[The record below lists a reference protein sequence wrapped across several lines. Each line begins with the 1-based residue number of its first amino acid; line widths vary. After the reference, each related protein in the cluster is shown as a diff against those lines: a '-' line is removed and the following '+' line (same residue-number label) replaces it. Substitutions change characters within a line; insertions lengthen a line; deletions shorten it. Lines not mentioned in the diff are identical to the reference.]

1 MPKKTLIIAEAG
13 VNHNGDINR
22 AKELIYAANKAGADL
37 IKFQT
42 FKAERLVTNSLEKA
56 QYQKE
61 NDKKSDTQFQML
73 NKLELSRDDH
83 HNLNAICNQLDVD
96 FFSSAFDIESLEFL
110 NTLELEYIK
119 IPSGEITNFP
129 YLKFISKLQQKVIL
143 STGMADLNEIE
154 NALNI
159 LTSDKLPLSKIFVLH
174 CTTSYPT
181 KLNEVNL
188 KSMLRIKTEF
198 NVQVGYSDHTE
209 GLEASIAAVAM
220 GATIIEK
227 HFTLDKSLDGPDHKA
242 SLDPLEFQLL
252 TKSIRNVEIAL
263 GNDLKQPTESELT
276 NLSYARKFIV
286 AKKNILK
293 GEVFSDRNITT
304 KRSGHGISAIEWPN
318 IIGKKAFQNY
328 KIDEVIL

>member
-1 MPKKTLIIAEAG
+1 
-13 VNHNGDINR
+13 
-22 AKELIYAANKAGADL
+22 
-37 IKFQT
+37 
-42 FKAERLVTNSLEKA
+42 
-56 QYQKE
+56 
-61 NDKKSDTQFQML
+61 
-73 NKLELSRDDH
+73 
-83 HNLNAICNQLDVD
+83 
-96 FFSSAFDIESLEFL
+96 
-110 NTLELEYIK
+110 
-119 IPSGEITNFP
+119 
-129 YLKFISKLQQKVIL
+129 
-143 STGMADLNEIE
+143 MADLNEIE

-304 KRSGHGISAIEWPN
+304 KRSGHGISAI
-318 IIGKKAFQNY
+318 
-328 KIDEVIL
+328 